1 MVDDTRTP
9 RRWLGLVVVCLGM
22 MMTFLTITQ
31 TLATITAAQR
41 DLHAS
46 GADAVWMGSVYTAV
60 VAMLVLSA
68 GTVGDIVGRR
78 LVFLIG
84 AVVMAVGSAVV
95 MLGTDTVTVI
105 VGQAV
110 MGVGGA
116 MILPNSLSIA
126 TSLFTEPHERTTA
139 VSIWAAVSGVGL
151 ALGPIVGG
159 LLLLSFSWHSVFA
172 INIVLAVVVIVLALF
187 LVDESRSPGRRLDV
201 PGLVLGIIAI
211 GALTY
216 AVIQG
221 GNIGFGDTAIIVA
234 FCVSAVA
241 VVAFLVAEHHSSA
254 PMLDLGLFR
263 NRPFVAANIIGFLG
277 QFTFVGLSFILV
289 LYFEQVNAYTTLS
302 AGTRLL
308 TMTAT
313 YVVVSAFA
321 SRIVRHLGFR
331 WPMVVGLVATGV
343 GALLLMTVTP
353 TTPFWAVALILV
365 LFAAGSGLIL
375 TPSTALAVISVPRE
389 AIGTASGSVNMFRQI
404 GGALGASLLG
414 TLLTT
419 GYLASLPG
427 ALVARGVPGSGAARL
442 TEAAAEGGSLSD
454 VPAALQRA
462 FVGAFGESF
471 TDAFHTAA
479 LVPAIAALVCAV
491 LAAVLVRPLVT
502 APVTTTAEAPVR
514 PAPETLSHVAAQPAP
529 EALSAPEAQ
538 PAPEALSYLPEAP
551 IQVAR
556 MSVGGRLSRDD
567 GGPVTGGVLTL
578 VDRSGVC
585 AARGSV
591 DGDGRYHLELPR
603 GGGMFMLVAAAPGHI
618 PRAAHL
624 PTFIGHHAVDLV
636 LAGGTGLAGA
646 VRGPDGQPVADARVT
661 LTDAVGEVAGTTT
674 TGADGRYTLYG
685 LTAGLH
691 TVAAIADGR
700 PPVAERVD
708 VAAEG
713 IARCDIVLTLLR
725 RISGTALD
733 RPDGRPLANLAVSLV
748 DATGQAVASAHTDGA
763 GRYEF
768 SDVGPGDFVVS
779 ATSYVPVTT
788 TVPVAA
794 HATDQEQDLVLD
806 ATVQSR

>member
-1 MVDDTRTP
+1 MEADTRTP
-9 RRWLGLVVVCLGM
+9 RRWWGLMVVCLGM

-46 GADAVWMGSVYTAV
+46 GADAIWMGSIYTMV
-60 VAMLVLSA
+60 VAMLVLTA

-78 LVFLIG
+78 RVFLAG
-84 AVVMAVGSAVV
+84 AVVMAAGSAVV
-95 MLGTDTVTVI
+95 MLGTDTGTVI

-126 TSLFTEPHERTTA
+126 THLFTDPHERTTA

-151 ALGPIVGG
+151 ALGPIAGG
-159 LLLLSFSWHSVFA
+159 LLLLAYSWHSVFA
-172 INIVLAVVVIVLALF
+172 INIVLAAVVVVLAPV
-187 LVDESRSPGRRLDV
+187 LVDESRTRGRRLDV
-201 PGLVLGIIAI
+201 PGLVLGIVAI

-216 AVIQG
+216 AVIEG
-221 GNIGFGDTAIIVA
+221 GNIGFGDVRIVVT
-234 FCVSAVA
+234 FAVA
-241 VVAFLVAEHHSSA
+241 VLAAAAFLVAEHRSTA

-263 NRPFVAANIIGFLG
+263 NRSFLAANIVGFLG
-277 QFTFVGLSFILV
+277 QFTFVGLSFIVV

-321 SRIVRHLGFR
+321 SRIVRRLGFR

-343 GALLLMTVTP
+343 GALLLLVLTP

-419 GYLASLPG
+419 GYLASLPT
-427 ALVARGVPGSGAARL
+427 ALVARGVPEAGAVRL
-442 TEAAAEGGSLSD
+442 TEAAAGGGSLSG
-454 VPAALQRA
+454 VPEALRQTFLA
-462 FVGAFGESF
+462 AFGESF
-471 TDAFHTAA
+471 TDAFHDAA
-479 LVPAIAALVCAV
+479 LVPGIAALACAV
-491 LAAVLVRPLVT
+491 LAAVLVRPPAPPPVT
-502 APVTTTAEAPVR
+502 APATTIAAAPVG
-514 PAPETLSHVAAQPAP
+514 PVSQAQPIA
-529 EALSAPEAQ
+529 
-538 PAPEALSYLPEAP
+538 
-551 IQVAR
+551 

-567 GGPVTGGVLTL
+567 GAPVRGGVLTL
-578 VDRSGVC
+578 IDGLGGSAGRGVVDT
-585 AARGSV
+585 
-591 DGDGRYHLELPR
+591 DGRYHLAMPR

-624 PTFIGHHAVDLV
+624 PTAPGHHTVDLV
-636 LAGGTGLAGA
+636 LSGGTGLAG
-646 VRGPDGQPVADARVT
+646 RIHDPDRQPVADARIT
-661 LTDAVGEVAGTTT
+661 LTDAVGEVVGTTT
-674 TGADGRYTLYG
+674 TDADGRYTLRG
-685 LTAGLH
+685 LTAGVH
-691 TVAAIADGR
+691 TVSATAPGRCPAAQ
-700 PPVAERVD
+700 RVD
-708 VAAEG
+708 VPTDATAWCDVMLAA
-713 IARCDIVLTLLR
+713 LR
-725 RISGTALD
+725 RISGTALEG
-733 RPDGRPLANLAVSLV
+733 PGGRPLANLTVSLV
-748 DATGQAVASAHTDGA
+748 DAVGRAVATAHTDGA
-763 GRYEF
+763 GHYAF
-768 SDVGPGDFVVS
+768 DGVGPGDFVVT

-788 TVPVAA
+788 TVPVGA
-794 HATDQEQDLVLD
+794 HATEQRQDLVLD
-806 ATVQSR
+806 ALARF